1 MGGGKAWFYSV
12 GDNPRE
18 SWMTRE
24 RQLWLHGLHVWVT
37 WGVLKSAAA
46 CPTPETLI
54 HLVEGGGGACALGF
68 MDFPQMIVRC
78 SPVTEPL
85 GDPIPSTFALQV
97 LRHTHTHTYTH
108 TLASALVILSFA

>member
-24 RQLWLHGLHVWVT
+24 RRLWLHGPHVWVT

-54 HLVEGGGGACALGF
+54 QSVWPGALDSANAVNL
-68 MDFPQMIVRC
+68 
-78 SPVTEPL
+78 
-85 GDPIPSTFALQV
+85 PSEVDAAAPMT
-97 LRHTHTHTYTH
+97 
-108 TLASALVILSFA
+108 TLE